1 MQWQSMILSQISRF
15 LKQRTLIFVTI
26 RQSCCSKLL
35 TLNSVTYN
43 RIPTIITWS
52 LWNWSLWSLIY
63 YYRVKVATPL
73 AVLNKTILRRK
84 GILRGIIGL
93 VIISWKVLLIHISV
107 NYLWWIVEIR
117 NRCYFLLCFSWIRL
131 VMIGILD
138 FRNDMLLLDSFIAR
152 WGKINTQRR

>member
-1 MQWQSMILSQISRF
+1 MILSQISRF

-26 RQSCCSKLL
+26 WQSCCSKLL
-35 TLNSVTYN
+35 TLNSVTYDS
-43 RIPTIITWS
+43 IPTIVTWS
-52 LWNWSLWSLIY
+52 LWYWSLWSLINY
-63 YYRVKVATPL
+63 DRVKVATPL

-117 NRCYFLLCFSWIRL
+117 NRCYFLLGFSWIRL
-131 VMIGILD
+131 VMIRILD

-152 WGKINTQRR
+152 WGKVNTQRR